1 LRGGDAGVRIF
12 EPAKSNGQ
20 SYFSAIP
27 SAFEPRE
34 GQWLLVPMYHIFGSD
49 ELSLSAPG
57 IAELAAKPHV
67 AVNTAELAEGAEVEV
82 SFAGAT
88 FRLPV
93 RIRPDLPPGIAGVS
107 AGLPPLVGIRLPAW
121 GKIARPK

>member
-12 EPAKSNGQ
+12 EPAAANGQ
-20 SYFSAIP
+20 PYFNAIP

-34 GQWLLVPMYHIFGSD
+34 GEWLLVPIYHIFGSD

-57 IAELAAKPHV
+57 IAELAPKPYV
-67 AVNTAELAEGAEVEV
+67 ALNTADVTEGTEVQV
-82 SFAGAT
+82 SCAGGT

-93 RIRPDLPPGIAGVS
+93 RIRPDLPPGVAGLS
-107 AGLPPLVGIRLPAW
+107 AGIPPLAGIWLPAW